1 MFDGQAELAPPAA
14 PRVATSSHIPAVAIV
29 SAVEHVALSALLSTH
44 ARAAI
49 PKPSFVQA
57 LRGSQVQTEP
67 LPMPS
72 IYGETL
78 SITIS
83 TLLTLEG

>member
-1 MFDGQAELAPPAA
+1 MFDWQAELAPPAA
-14 PRVATSSHIPAVAIV
+14 PPIATSSHIPAVAII
-29 SAVEHVALSALLSTH
+29 SAVEHAALSAPLSTH

-57 LRGSQVQTEP
+57 LRGTHVQTEP
-67 LPMPS
+67 LPMPF
-72 IYGETL
+72 IRGETL

-83 TLLTLEG
+83 TLLTPEG